1 MTYTAFVA
9 TSPDGATQTGTQA
22 LQAIRDN
29 QAALRD
35 AIVTGALKGWNF
47 SKSGGTDEQP
57 TTILYKN
64 STNWLKIV
72 LTWGT
77 TGGEAGNVT
86 VAVYSFSSTSGAA
99 YDTIGTKTITW
110 DANGLV
116 TATTWS

>member
-1 MTYTAFVA
+1 MAYTQFVA
-9 TSPDGATQTGTQA
+9 TSPDATTQNGTQFA
-22 LQAIRDN
+22 QAIRYN

-35 AIVTGALKGWNF
+35 AIVTGSLKGWNF

-64 STNWLKIV
+64 GTDWLRIT

-86 VAVYSFSSTSGAA
+86 VAVYAFSSTSGGA

-110 DANGLV
+110 DVNGLC